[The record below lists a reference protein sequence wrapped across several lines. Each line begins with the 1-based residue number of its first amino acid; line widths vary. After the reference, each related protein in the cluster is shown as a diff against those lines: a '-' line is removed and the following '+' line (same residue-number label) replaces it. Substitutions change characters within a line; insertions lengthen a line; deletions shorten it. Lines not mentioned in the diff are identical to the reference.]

1 MERWPELRWG
11 RAVWFFWQSP
21 QCVRQHSD
29 STSTCKRPTESAAT
43 WCGASS
49 RFARSSTRTS
59 LSRRSPTAFPS
70 AGEFPPSLARTSC
83 GAAYRSP
90 TGSERCHPRAR
101 SSSGSA
107 GRRVELAHAGS
118 LTKRCTSSGRA
129 NRRVRPKAAV
139 GRSLGHRP
147 SRVRRSGLPSVLS
160 TCHSPAAVLDYLA
173 HAPLIRLLPAAAW
186 NSHAHVICRLSP
198 EGHQLRMG
206 GRTEC

>member
-1 MERWPELRWG
+1 M
-11 RAVWFFWQSP
+11 
-21 QCVRQHSD
+21 
-29 STSTCKRPTESAAT
+29 CKRPTESAAT

-129 NRRVRPKAAV
+129 NRRVRPKRPLVVRLDIGHHALGAADYPV
-139 GRSLGHRP
+139 SF
-147 SRVRRSGLPSVLS
+147 PSV
-160 TCHSPAAVLDYLA
+160 TPPAAVLDYLA
-173 HAPLIRLLPAAAW
+173 HAPLIRLLPAVAW
-186 NSHAHVICRLSP
+186 NSHAHVICRVSP
-198 EGHQLRMG
+198 EGHQLPVG
-206 GRTEC
+206 GRTEFWLRTGRSRRRLTASAFELTARSPRHRPFAA

>member
-1 MERWPELRWG
+1 M
-11 RAVWFFWQSP
+11 
-21 QCVRQHSD
+21 
-29 STSTCKRPTESAAT
+29 CKSPTESAAT

-160 TCHSPAAVLDYLA
+160 TCHSPRRR
-173 HAPLIRLLPAAAW
+173 PRLLGSCTFNPTSSRRSLELTCPRHLPGFARRTPAPSGWAY
-186 NSHAHVICRLSP
+186 
-198 EGHQLRMG
+198 
-206 GRTEC
+206 